1 MIRYLNRWLACGLVK
16 PVIALG
22 CDPIPFRTWK
32 SNLKSLLCYLDA
44 RALGKQQCWHLF
56 NSAIFGHKFEKI
68 CDLIKSTIYNRDK
81 KPILIQLRLVEELLK
96 CFGFFC
102 RCCIILAEQFLEKS
116 PLQNMEAFRVQTV
129 LHARDQRLY
138 FLDPRA

>member
-81 KPILIQLRLVEELLK
+81 KPD
-96 CFGFFC
+96 
-102 RCCIILAEQFLEKS
+102 
-116 PLQNMEAFRVQTV
+116 TV
-129 LHARDQRLY
+129 GKLY
-138 FLDPRA
+138 SVRRAL